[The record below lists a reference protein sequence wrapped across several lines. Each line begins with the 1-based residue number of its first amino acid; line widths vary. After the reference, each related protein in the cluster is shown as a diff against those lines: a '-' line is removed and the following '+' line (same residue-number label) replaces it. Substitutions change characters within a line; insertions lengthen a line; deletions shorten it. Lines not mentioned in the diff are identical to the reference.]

1 MSSSDILTTELAT
14 YLFTRLRQL
23 GIHSIFG
30 VPGDYNLRLLDYV
43 APSGLQWI
51 GNANELNAAYAADG
65 YARIKGIAAIVTTF
79 GVGELSAV
87 NAIAGSY
94 AEFAPVIHI
103 VGTPSRE
110 KQSSRARVHHTF
122 NDGDY
127 QRFSQIYE
135 RVTAAQT
142 SLWDVSTLTDQ
153 IDWTIRQCLLHQ
165 RPVYIQVPDDLVQ
178 TRVPADGLANPISMS
193 SPGFVE
199 DDRLTSFCSDV
210 VEKLYLADC
219 PLILVDGETRPLGI
233 SSDVQSFIDVTGW
246 STWTTPFGKGLVDET
261 RSTFHGVYRG
271 KFDSAAVQ
279 NIFEKADLIVNLG
292 PHHSSSNT
300 YGFSAVPRS
309 EVTISFTMT
318 GVQVFNNTVPDLP
331 SRLVLRK
338 LLERIDASR
347 LKANTITSQLPR
359 DFTLSFSDQDPS
371 SPITQDKLWRLIAPI
386 LRPGDIVLGET
397 GTAGYGVREMPLPPS
412 ARVFT
417 PVTWL
422 SIGYMLPAALGAA
435 KAQEE
440 MRASSSHQDARTI
453 LLIGDGSFQM
463 TAQELSTIIRQKLDV
478 IVFLI
483 NNNGYT
489 IERAIHGRRQG
500 YNDIAGWRYL
510 EAPSFFGAK
519 EDSFT
524 ARASTWG
531 ELNEI
536 LQDAN
541 FVDGKG
547 LRMVEVTVGEED
559 VPAGPLSH
567 YLETQKR
574 LEK

>member
-1 MSSSDILTTELAT
+1 MSSSDTSTTELAT

-23 GIHSIFG
+23 GIDSIFG
-30 VPGDYNLRLLDYV
+30 VPRDYNLRLLDYV
-43 APSGLQWI
+43 VPSGLQWI

-127 QRFSQIYE
+127 KRFSQIYE
-135 RVTAAQT
+135 NVTAAQT

-153 IDWTIRQCLLHQ
+153 IYWALQQCLLHQ

-178 TRVPADGLANPISMS
+178 TRIPADGLANPISMPS
-193 SPGFVE
+193 LGFLE
-199 DDRLTSFCSDV
+199 DDKLTGFCLDI
-210 VEKLYLADC
+210 VEKLCLADR
-219 PLILVDGETRPLGI
+219 PLILVDGETRPLSI
-233 SSDVQSFIDVTGW
+233 SSDVQSFIDMTGW
-246 STWTTPFGKGLVDET
+246 PTWTTPFGKGLVDET
-261 RSTFHGVYRG
+261 GSTFHGVYRG

-279 NIFEKADLIVNLG
+279 NIFEKADLIVNFG

-300 YGFSAVPRS
+300 YGFSAVPRP
-309 EVTISFTMT
+309 EVTISFTMA
-318 GVQVFNNTVPDLP
+318 GVQVFNNTAPDIP
-331 SRLVLRK
+331 SKLVLRK
-338 LLERIDASR
+338 LLECIDASR
-347 LKANTITSQLPR
+347 LKANTISSHLPR
-359 DFTLSFSDQDPS
+359 DFTLSFSDQDLS
-371 SPITQDKLWRLIAPI
+371 SPITQDKLWRLIAPM

-397 GTAGYGVREMPLPPS
+397 GTAGYGVREMPLPPA

-440 MRASSSHQDARTI
+440 MRASSSHQVARTI

-463 TAQELSTIIRQKLDV
+463 TAQELSTIIRQELDV

-510 EAPSFFGAK
+510 EAPSFFGA
-519 EDSFT
+519 
-524 ARASTWG
+524 
-531 ELNEI
+531 
-536 LQDAN
+536 
-541 FVDGKG
+541 
-547 LRMVEVTVGEED
+547 
-559 VPAGPLSH
+559 
-567 YLETQKR
+567 
-574 LEK
+574 